1 MKAKDFSI
9 KEALQYG
16 WEVWRK
22 NIWFFVGAILL
33 AWAVQFTPNYI
44 RPLVKNR
51 GLALVLGLVG
61 WVIDS
66 AVALGLINVALE
78 LRNKGKSHWTSLYS
92 RLDLWPKYFFTSI
105 VYSLIV
111 FAGLLLLIIPGVIW
125 AIKYQFYGYALVDK
139 GLGMK
144 QALEKSKLLT
154 EGVRLKLFW
163 LGLVLLGVNFVG
175 ALAFMV
181 GLLVTVP
188 VTLMALVYV
197 YYQLNPEQKEGAA
210 L

>member
-9 KEALQYG
+9 KEALKYG
-16 WEVWRK
+16 WEAWRK
-22 NIWFFVGAILL
+22 NIWFFLGVILL
-33 AWAVQFTPNYI
+33 AWVVQFTPNYI
-44 RPLVKNR
+44 RPLVKSR
-51 GLALVLGLVG
+51 GLGLVLGLIG
-61 WVIDS
+61 WLVDS

-78 LRNKGKSHWTSLYS
+78 LRNKGKSHWTSLYK
-92 RLDLWPKYFFTSI
+92 RLDLWPKYFWTSI
-105 VYSLIV
+105 VYSLII
-111 FAGLLLLIIPGVIW
+111 FFGLLLLIVPGVIW
-125 AIKYQFYGYALVDK
+125 AIKYQFYGYAVVDK

-144 QALEKSKLLT
+144 QALERSKLLT
-154 EGVRLKLFW
+154 EGVKLKLFW

-175 ALAFMV
+175 ALAFVV

-197 YYQLNPEQKEGAA
+197 YYQLSPEQEEGAV